1 VTSLK
6 QEAGLDIDFLL
17 MASQSVFDTLGQE
30 RIKDR
35 AWEIINDEWNQQI
48 FSPEEAITLHQV
60 CGKVAEHLM
69 RETIKERDDKGLEAS
84 TNISIVMIS
93 FQKLEDYYSQ
103 AREQQEMMLMLKEHQ
118 ELLTQQQIIQH

>member
-1 VTSLK
+1 
-6 QEAGLDIDFLL
+6 
-17 MASQSVFDTLGQE
+17 MFDTLGQE

-60 CGKVAEHLM
+60 CGKVSEHLM
-69 RETIKERDDKGLEAS
+69 RETIKERDEKGLEAF

-93 FQKLEDYYSQ
+93 FQKLEQYYAQ
-103 AREQQEMMLMLKEHQ
+103 AQEQQQMMLMLKEH
-118 ELLTQQQIIQH
+118 